1 MKLQCPQA
9 WSATSLQQPR
19 FSSLYSIRRVAPD
32 RLEAGHGGGA
42 GTPSAVCSNAT
53 AEEESLF
60 PQTQAGFRNL
70 GASTDGGRRRRHRR
84 RHRARHGDAR
94 RLDQQRG
101 RRRRRLRGWRLL
113 LLRGALPAAR
123 GLCVR
128 IGAAAADRLSQPVP
142 VFSQREGQLEPPAR
156 RRRMGRR
163 RVAWRLDPTR

>member
-1 MKLQCPQA
+1 MEYMKLQCTPA
-9 WSATSLQQPR
+9 YWSAFSLQQPR
-19 FSSLYSIRRVAPD
+19 FSSLHSIRRIASD

-42 GTPSAVCSNAT
+42 RAPSAVCSNAT

-70 GASTDGGRRRRHRR
+70 GASTDGGRRRRHSR
-84 RHRARHGDAR
+84 RHRARHGNAR

-101 RRRRRLRGWRLL
+101 RRRRRLRGRGLL

-123 GLCVR
+123 GLRVR
-128 IGAAAADRLSQPVP
+128 IGAATGQRLSQPVP

-156 RRRMGRR
+156 RRRMGSR
-163 RVAWRLDPTR
+163 RVSR